1 METRKEAIRPPRQK
15 RLGLPTGNQVFSRF
29 NHNSLR
35 SAVTS
40 SRHKQTQSE
49 AKDDLRSDKAYLLGM
64 DALLLTIL
72 GAGALL
78 GVSVFLSSEIQR
90 KQGKTDAQ
98 ISSRENNTSFWLPVL
113 IGFVIFVVIMA
124 IKGE

>member
-1 METRKEAIRPPRQK
+1 MP
-15 RLGLPTGNQVFSRF
+15 F
-29 NHNSLR
+29 
-35 SAVTS
+35 
-40 SRHKQTQSE
+40 
-49 AKDDLRSDKAYLLGM
+49 KAYPLGM

-90 KQGKTDAQ
+90 KQGKTQAQ

-113 IGFVIFVVIMA
+113 IGFVIFVIIMA

>member
-1 METRKEAIRPPRQK
+1 
-15 RLGLPTGNQVFSRF
+15 
-29 NHNSLR
+29 
-35 SAVTS
+35 
-40 SRHKQTQSE
+40 
-49 AKDDLRSDKAYLLGM
+49 M

-72 GAGALL
+72 GAGAFL

-98 ISSRENNTSFWLPVL
+98 ISSRENNNSFWLPIL
-113 IGFVIFVVIMA
+113 IGFVIFVVVMA